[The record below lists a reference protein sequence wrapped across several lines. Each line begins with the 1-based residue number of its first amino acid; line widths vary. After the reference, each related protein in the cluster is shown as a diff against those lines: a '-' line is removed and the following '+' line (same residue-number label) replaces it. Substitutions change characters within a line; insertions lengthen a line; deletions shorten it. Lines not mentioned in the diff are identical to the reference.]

1 MKKGTIITIAL
12 VALVVILGIALISG
26 YNSMVTLEAD
36 VDAAYANM
44 DVYMQRRADL
54 IPNLVSTVKG
64 YAAHEQEA
72 IDSVTEARAKLTGAA
87 TPEAAAEADAELSSA
102 LSRLLVVVEN
112 YPELKASENFTQLA
126 DELSGTEN
134 RIAVA
139 RKDYNEIVTKF
150 NLVFGNSPTVCW
162 QACLALRKSPCLQP
176 ALQPRKFPMWS
187 FKRYESP

>member
-26 YNSMVTLEAD
+26 YNSLVTLEAD

-150 NLVFGNSPTVCW
+150 NL
-162 QACLALRKSPCLQP
+162 AI
-176 ALQPRKFPMWS
+176 RKFPNS
-187 FKRYESP
+187 LLAGIFGFEKKPLFEASAAAQEVPNVEF

>member
-1 MKKGTIITIAL
+1 MKKGTIAIII
-12 VALVVILGIALISG
+12 VIVLVVILGISLISG

-72 IDSVTEARAKLTGAA
+72 IDAVTDARAKLTGAT
-87 TPEAAAEADAELSSA
+87 TPEEAAKADAELSSA
-102 LSRLLVVVEN
+102 LNRLLVVVEN
-112 YPELKASENFTQLA
+112 YPDLKASANFTQLA
-126 DELSGTEN
+126 DELAGTEN

-139 RKDYNEIVTKF
+139 RKDYNDIVTEF
-150 NLVFGNSPTVCW
+150 NTAIRRFPNSILAGLFGFEKKPLFAASDAAQEVPNVE
-162 QACLALRKSPCLQP
+162 
-176 ALQPRKFPMWS
+176 F
-187 FKRYESP
+187 

>member
-1 MKKGTIITIAL
+1 MKKGPIITIAL

-26 YNSMVTLEAD
+26 YNSLVTLEAD

-150 NLVFGNSPTVCW
+150 NTNIRRFPNSLLAGVFGFEKKPLFAAVDGAQNVPNVE
-162 QACLALRKSPCLQP
+162 
-176 ALQPRKFPMWS
+176 F
-187 FKRYESP
+187 

>member
-1 MKKGTIITIAL
+1 MKKGTMIAIAL

-26 YNSMVTLEAD
+26 YNAMVSLEAD

-87 TPEAAAEADAELSSA
+87 TAQEAAEADAELSSA

-112 YPELKASENFTQLA
+112 YPELKASENFTQFS
-126 DELSGTEN
+126 DELAGTEN

-139 RKDYNEIVTKF
+139 RKDYNEIATKF
-150 NLVFGNSPTVCW
+150 NTTI
-162 QACLALRKSPCLQP
+162 
-176 ALQPRKFPMWS
+176 RKFPNSLLAGMFGFEKKPLFEAS
-187 FKRYESP
+187 TAAQEVPSVEF

>member
-1 MKKGTIITIAL
+1 MKKGTIIGI
-12 VALVVILGIALISG
+12 VVIALVVILGIALISG

-36 VDAAYANM
+36 VDAAYSNM

-72 IDSVTEARAKLTGAA
+72 IDAVTSARAKLTGATTA
-87 TPEAAAEADAELSSA
+87 EETAAADAELSSA

-112 YPELKASENFTQLA
+112 YPELKASANFTQLS
-126 DELSGTEN
+126 DELAGTEN

-139 RKDYNEIVTKF
+139 RKDYNDIVTKF
-150 NLVFGNSPTVCW
+150 NATIRRFPNSLLAGMFGFEKKPLFAAADGAQNVPNVE
-162 QACLALRKSPCLQP
+162 
-176 ALQPRKFPMWS
+176 F
-187 FKRYESP
+187 

>member
-1 MKKGTIITIAL
+1 MKKGTIIAIVI
-12 VALVVILGIALISG
+12 VALVVILGISLISG
-26 YNSMVTLEAD
+26 YNNMVSLEAD
-36 VDAAYANM
+36 VDAAYSNM

-87 TPEAAAEADAELSSA
+87 TVEEAAAADAELSSA

-112 YPELKASENFTQLA
+112 YPELKASENFAQLS
-126 DELSGTEN
+126 DELAGTEN

-139 RKDYNEIVTKF
+139 RKDYNEVVTEF
-150 NLVFGNSPTVCW
+150 NTAIRRFPNSLLAGLFGFEKKPLFTAADGAQNAPVVE
-162 QACLALRKSPCLQP
+162 
-176 ALQPRKFPMWS
+176 F
-187 FKRYESP
+187 

>member
-1 MKKGTIITIAL
+1 MKKGTIVLIIVIAL
-12 VALVVILGIALISG
+12 AVILGISLISG
-26 YNSMVTLEAD
+26 YNSLVTLEAD
-36 VDAAYANM
+36 VDAAYSNM

-64 YAAHEQEA
+64 YAAHEQDA

-87 TPEAAAEADAELSSA
+87 TAEEAAAADAELSSA
-102 LSRLLVVVEN
+102 LNRLLVVVEN

-126 DELSGTEN
+126 DELAGTEN

-150 NLVFGNSPTVCW
+150 NTAIRRFPNSLLAGMFGFEKKPLFAASSSAQEVPEVE
-162 QACLALRKSPCLQP
+162 
-176 ALQPRKFPMWS
+176 F
-187 FKRYESP
+187 